1 MAGLE
6 WVGWGLPPGGASVS
20 PPLAWRLLGGRL
32 LDLRL
37 LDGQAVRPV
46 CSPPPVLQP
55 EGGAL
60 GEPALP
66 AWVLPPLV
74 WPPLVLLQPVCSPLV
89 GVSPPAGGLGH
100 RRRAGAPVWMGPA
113 GPGLVRV
120 WQLLVWQPLVWVLLV
135 WLQRGGRLPA

>member
-1 MAGLE
+1 MAAPD
-6 WVGWGLPPGGASVS
+6 WVGWGLPPGGVSVS
-20 PPLAWRLLGGRL
+20 PPLAWRLLDGRLLGGRL

-60 GEPALP
+60 GELALP
-66 AWVLPPLV
+66 AWVWPLPV
-74 WPPLVLLQPVCSPLV
+74 WPLPVWPRQVCPPPV

-113 GPGLVRV
+113 GPGLVQAWR
-120 WQLLVWQPLVWVLLV
+120 LLV
-135 WLQRGGRLPA
+135 WLQRVGRLPA